1 MQHLNPEIS
10 PALEGHP
17 YFYQG
22 ATSSPIFCKL
32 AWFGFCWRLEGRLE
46 SCKNLSCRNKS
57 GTKTSHIIGQENTYQ
72 DWRQGIPYPAK
83 ICKQQDK
90 TRRGKKYTWNSAILP
105 ASFSFGRNEA
115 NGFWEMEWVA
125 GTIPRDCLS
134 EQSLPGTALGT
145 LTFPIFSLSGMT
157 VNLHSTCTGADYP
170 DLYQRWCISP
180 LAVEPGQSDWEVRSS
195 RFPAVFARGGI
206 PGNS

>member
-57 GTKTSHIIGQENTYQ
+57 RTKTSHMIRQENTYQ
-72 DWRQGIPYPAK
+72 NWRQRIPYPAK

-105 ASFSFGRNEA
+105 ASCFWQKRGQWILG
-115 NGFWEMEWVA
+115 NGMSCGNDPSGLLVRAKLA
-125 GTIPRDCLS
+125 GHCTGD
-134 EQSLPGTALGT
+134 TD
-145 LTFPIFSLSGMT
+145 FPIFSVSGMT

-170 DLYQRWCISP
+170 DLYQWWCISP
-180 LAVEPGQSDWEVRSS
+180 LAVESGQSDWEVRSS

>member
-57 GTKTSHIIGQENTYQ
+57 RTKTSHMIGQENTYQ
-72 DWRQGIPYPAK
+72 NWRKRIPYPAK

-90 TRRGKKYTWNSAILP
+90 TRRDRKYTWNSAILP
-105 ASFSFGRNEA
+105 AIFLVETMLMDSGKWNELRERSLGIACPSKACRVLGRPLNVFSFWKKREKKNWLFLFFCFGN
-115 NGFWEMEWVA
+115 
-125 GTIPRDCLS
+125 DCK
-134 EQSLPGTALGT
+134 
-145 LTFPIFSLSGMT
+145 LT
-157 VNLHSTCTGADYP
+157 
-170 DLYQRWCISP
+170 
-180 LAVEPGQSDWEVRSS
+180 
-195 RFPAVFARGGI
+195 
-206 PGNS
+206 

>member
-32 AWFGFCWRLEGRLE
+32 AWSGFCWRLEGRLE

-57 GTKTSHIIGQENTYQ
+57 GTKTSHMIGQENTYQ

-105 ASFSFGRNEA
+105 ASCFCQKRGQWILG
-115 NGFWEMEWVA
+115 NGMSCGNDPSGLLVRAKLAHWGDWLFLLL
-125 GTIPRDCLS
+125 GCLCA
-134 EQSLPGTALGT
+134 QS
-145 LTFPIFSLSGMT
+145 
-157 VNLHSTCTGADYP
+157 
-170 DLYQRWCISP
+170 
-180 LAVEPGQSDWEVRSS
+180 
-195 RFPAVFARGGI
+195 
-206 PGNS
+206 

>member
-57 GTKTSHIIGQENTYQ
+57 RTKTSHMIGQENTYQ
-72 DWRQGIPYPAK
+72 KWRQRIPYPAK

-90 TRRGKKYTWNSAILP
+90 TRRDRKYTWNSAILP
-105 ASFSFGRNEA
+105 AIFFGRNDA
-115 NGFWEMEWVA
+115 NAFWEMEWVA

-134 EQSLPGTALGT
+134 RSAVSEHDGRVFCWLCQLDIISHVN
-145 LTFPIFSLSGMT
+145 LTFSFT
-157 VNLHSTCTGADYP
+157 N
-170 DLYQRWCISP
+170 
-180 LAVEPGQSDWEVRSS
+180 
-195 RFPAVFARGGI
+195 
-206 PGNS
+206 

>member
-17 YFYQG
+17 YFYPG

-57 GTKTSHIIGQENTYQ
+57 RTKTSHMIGQENTYQ
-72 DWRQGIPYPAK
+72 KWRQRIPYPAK

-90 TRRGKKYTWNSAILP
+90 TRRDRKYTWNSAILP
-105 ASFSFGRNEA
+105 AIFFGRNDA
-115 NGFWEMEWVA
+115 NGFWEMDEL
-125 GTIPRDCLS
+125 R
-134 EQSLPGTALGT
+134 ERSLGIACPGQGSASMMAAFFVGSPGWLCQLDIISHVN
-145 LTFPIFSLSGMT
+145 LTFSFT
-157 VNLHSTCTGADYP
+157 N
-170 DLYQRWCISP
+170 
-180 LAVEPGQSDWEVRSS
+180 
-195 RFPAVFARGGI
+195 
-206 PGNS
+206 

>member
-57 GTKTSHIIGQENTYQ
+57 RTKTSHIIGQENTYQ

-105 ASFSFGRNEA
+105 ASCFWQKRSQWILG
-115 NGFWEMEWVA
+115 NGMSYGNDPSGLLVRAKLA
-125 GTIPRDCLS
+125 G
-134 EQSLPGTALGT
+134 
-145 LTFPIFSLSGMT
+145 
-157 VNLHSTCTGADYP
+157 HCTGDT
-170 DLYQRWCISP
+170 DFSHFFC
-180 LAVEPGQSDWEVRSS
+180 
-195 RFPAVFARGGI
+195 FA
-206 PGNS
+206 NDCKLT

>member
-57 GTKTSHIIGQENTYQ
+57 RTKTSHMIGQENTYQ
-72 DWRQGIPYPAK
+72 NWRQRIPYPAK

-105 ASFSFGRNEA
+105 ASCFWQKRGQWILGNGMSCGNDPSGLLVRAKLVGHCTGDTDFSHF
-115 NGFWEMEWVA
+115 FV
-125 GTIPRDCLS
+125 
-134 EQSLPGTALGT
+134 
-145 LTFPIFSLSGMT
+145 SGMT